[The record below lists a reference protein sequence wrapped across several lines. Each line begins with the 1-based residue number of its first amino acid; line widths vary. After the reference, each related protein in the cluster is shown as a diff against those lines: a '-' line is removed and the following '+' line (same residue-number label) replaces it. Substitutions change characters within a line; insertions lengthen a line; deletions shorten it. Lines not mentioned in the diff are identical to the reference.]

1 MANERIHRKYHSAR
15 RPFCLTKSFGLDARI
30 ISEADQDDDGVSDAE
45 TETQARYMPDH
56 VKQVY
61 PQAGPSM
68 PRQQQPPSD
77 IRLRTRTILLE
88 LANELES
95 TRREMDAMQTE
106 KLRAVRNLVRSPCF
120 RDYN

>member
-1 MANERIHRKYHSAR
+1 M
-15 RPFCLTKSFGLDARI
+15 FVLDARI
-30 ISEADQDDDGVSDAE
+30 ISEAEQDDDGVSDAE

-56 VKQVY
+56 DHYGY

-95 TRREMDAMQTE
+95 TRREMDAMQTD
-106 KLRAVRNLVRSPCF
+106 KQRAVRTLCNLRVLRDTISTDKSPEIGVTATST
-120 RDYN
+120 D